1 MKKRAKK
8 STTASTGRH
17 LVTFELSADAFEA
30 LLRDAAKHAVPSH
43 HQRAREIT
51 LDYLANRDVAELRT
65 MLATIESEISG
76 VAGLVRR
83 DAYAVLVHAAG
94 WNEEKANKWI
104 REHMRGPVA
113 K

>member
-1 MKKRAKK
+1 MKKRASK
-8 STTASTGRH
+8 SNTASTGRH
-17 LVTFELSADAFEA
+17 LVTFELSPEAFEA
-30 LLRDAAKHAVPSH
+30 LQRDAAKHAVRSH

-51 LDYLANRDVAELRT
+51 LDYLANRDEAELRT
-65 MLATIESEISG
+65 TLASIESDLLG
-76 VAGLVRR
+76 LAGLMRR

-94 WNEEKANKWI
+94 WSEEKANKWI